1 MKRIL
6 LLLVALISINAI
18 QAQDKKDKKDKNK
31 KEVKKKYEE
40 IITNDAESSEGLWYT
55 HKVDGKHYFELPDSI
70 LEQEILVVSR
80 ISGFVKGLNFGGA
93 GVKSKPTSNPMAE
106 NG

>member
-18 QAQDKKDKKDKNK
+18 QAQDKKDKNK

-55 HKVDGKHYFELPDSI
+55 HKLDGKHYFEFPDS
-70 LEQEILVVSR
+70 
-80 ISGFVKGLNFGGA
+80 NFRARNIGREPNLGIRQRPQFRWRRC
-93 GVKSKPTSNPMAE
+93 KI
-106 NG
+106 